1 MLALILDADDTLW
14 DNNVFYQEVLDAFHQ
29 RMVGAGFAPDEVQQ
43 AYADVEQ
50 SHVPVAGYSPQAFVR
65 CTVLVYQ
72 ELCQRN
78 GRPPLPAVEA
88 EVEEIGQRVLA
99 YPIHLLEGVA
109 ETLPRLHR
117 YCRLLLLTKG
127 DPHVQLDKLE
137 RSGLA
142 PYFEAVWVTPEKGPQ
157 VLQEMLD
164 RYGLDPRQT
173 WMVGNSPR
181 SDVNPALAVGIGAIY
196 IPYAVPWA
204 FENDPIADPARVL
217 TVQRFSDLL
226 RLFPEP
232 PNLEDKS

>member
-1 MLALILDADDTLW
+1 MLTLILDADDTLW

-29 RMVGAGFAPDEVQQ
+29 RMVDAGFAPDEVQQ
-43 AYADVEQ
+43 TYADVERR
-50 SHVPVAGYSPQAFVR
+50 HVPVAGYSPQAFVR
-65 CTVLVYQ
+65 CLALVYR
-72 ELCQRN
+72 ELCRRS
-78 GRPPLPAVEA
+78 GRPLLPAVET
-88 EVEEIGQRVLA
+88 EVEAIGQRVLA
-99 YPIHLLEGVA
+99 YPIHLLAGVA
-109 ETLPRLHR
+109 ETLPRLHC

-142 PYFEAVWVTPEKGPQ
+142 PYFEAVQVVPEKGPQ

-181 SDVNPALAVGIGAIY
+181 SDVNPALAVGIGAVY

-204 FENDPIADPARVL
+204 FEVEPIADSARVL

-232 PNLEDKS
+232 PNMKEES